1 MVINTYSDG
10 SEFTGT
16 HLVTAV
22 VLGAIGAAVLIKVQ
36 SIRDRRFYAKV
47 RRQYEK

>member
-1 MVINTYSDG
+1 MVINTYTDG
-10 SEFTGT
+10 SEFTGK

-22 VLGAIGAAVLIKVQ
+22 ILGAVGAAVMIKVQ